1 MARYMGYPPGVLEL
15 MDVPETRYA
24 KSGKTH
30 IAYQVLGDARIDLL
44 LLGGF
49 FSHIEAQWEE
59 PSYARFLERLA
70 SFTRLIMLDQRGT
83 GLSDRVGR
91 LPTLEQQ
98 VEDVL
103 SVMEAVGSRRAAL
116 FCVAQGG
123 PLGTLIAAAHPNRTS
138 ALLLWASY
146 ARLLKDDDY
155 PWGRDET
162 SYRRLKRT
170 LETTWGSGGYLD
182 LVAPSVAEEPAF
194 RRWWAKFER
203 HIHSPGSLLAFLT
216 LQAGVDVRAV
226 LPSVRTPTL
235 VFQRSGDVYRDPGNS
250 RYLAETIPGA
260 THVELPGR
268 DHLPFVGDQD
278 AVLDEIQEFLTGIR
292 QGPKPDRVQATVLFT
307 DLVGSTARAAHIGD
321 QSWRDLLERH
331 NTLIRNELD
340 RFRGHEVRTIGDG
353 FLATFDAPGRAAQC
367 AKAITAEVRSLN
379 LEVRAGLH
387 TGEIELVGD
396 DVRGLAVHIGARV
409 MAFAGPGEVLASATV
424 KDLVFGSGIG
434 FEDRGTQVLKGVP
447 GEWRLF
453 AVTST

>member
-1 MARYMGYPPGVLEL
+1 MARYMGYLAGVLGL

-49 FSHIEAQWEE
+49 ISHIEAQWEE

-103 SVMEAVGSRRAAL
+103 SVMEAVGSQRAAL

-146 ARLLKDDDY
+146 ARLLEDDDY

-162 SYRRLKRT
+162 SYRRLMRT

-182 LVAPSVAEEPAF
+182 LLAPSVAEEPAF

-203 HIHSPGSLLAFLT
+203 HIHSPGSLLAFLR

-250 RYLAETIPGA
+250 RYLAEMIPGA
-260 THVELPGR
+260 THVELPGC

-292 QGPKPDRVQATVLFT
+292 QGPKPDRVLATVLFT

-367 AKAITAEVRSLN
+367 AQAISAEVRSLG

-424 KDLVFGSGIG
+424 KDLVFGSGIE
-434 FEDRGTQVLKGVP
+434 FEDRGTHVLKGVP

>member
-1 MARYMGYPPGVLEL
+1 MH
-15 MDVPETRYA
+15 VPETRYA
-24 KSGKTH
+24 KSGKAH
-30 IAYQVLGDARIDLL
+30 IAYQVLGDAAIDLV

-49 FSHIEAQWEE
+49 FSHIEAQWDE

-98 VEDVL
+98 MEDVL
-103 SVMEAVGSRRAAL
+103 SVMEAVGSERAAL

-123 PLGTLIAAAHPNRTS
+123 PLGVLIAAAHPGRAS

-162 SYRRLKRT
+162 SYRRLMRT
-170 LETTWGSGGYLD
+170 LESTWGSGGYLD
-182 LVAPSVAEEPAF
+182 LLAPSVAEEPAF

-203 HIHSPGSLLAFLT
+203 HIHSPGSLLAFLR

-226 LPSVRTPTL
+226 LPTVQTPTL
-235 VFQRSGDVYRDPGNS
+235 VFQRSGDVYRDSGNS

-260 THVELPGR
+260 THVELPGH

-292 QGPKPDRVQATVLFT
+292 RGPIPDRVLATVMFT
-307 DLVGSTARAAHIGD
+307 DVVGSTARAAHIGD

-331 NTLIRNELD
+331 HTLIRKELD
-340 RFRGHEVRTIGDG
+340 RFRGREIDTTGDG
-353 FLATFDAPGRAAQC
+353 FLATFDGPARAARC
-367 AKAITAEVRSLN
+367 AQAICAEIRSLG

-396 DVRGLAVHIGARV
+396 DIRGLAVHIGARV
-409 MAFAGPGEVLASATV
+409 MSFAEPGEVLASATV
-424 KDLVFGSGIG
+424 KDLTFGSGIE
-434 FEDRGTQVLKGVP
+434 FEDRGTHVLKGVP
-447 GEWRLF
+447 GDWRLF
-453 AVTST
+453 AVTSRALP

>member
-1 MARYMGYPPGVLEL
+1 

-24 KSGKTH
+24 KSGKAH
-30 IAYQVLGDARIDLL
+30 IAYQVLGDAAIDLL

-49 FSHIEAQWEE
+49 FSHVESQWEE

-83 GLSDRVGR
+83 GLSDRIGR

-98 VEDVL
+98 MEDVL
-103 SVMEAVGSRRAAL
+103 SVMEAVGSQRAAL
-116 FCVAQGG
+116 FGVAQGG
-123 PLGTLIAAAHPNRTS
+123 PLGVLIAAAHPSRTS

-146 ARLLKDDDY
+146 ARLLEGDDY

-162 SYRRLKRT
+162 SYRRLMRT
-170 LETTWGSGGYLD
+170 LEATWGSGGYLD
-182 LVAPSVAEEPAF
+182 LLAPSVAEDSSF

-203 HIHSPGSLLAFLT
+203 HIHSPGSLLAFLR

-235 VFQRSGDVYRDPGNS
+235 VLQRSGDVYRDPGNS
-250 RYLAETIPGA
+250 RYLAKMIPGA

-292 QGPKPDRVQATVLFT
+292 QGPAPDRVLATVLFT
-307 DLVGSTARAAHIGD
+307 DVVGSTERAAHIGD
-321 QSWRDLLERH
+321 QAWRDLLERH
-331 NTLIRNELD
+331 NILIRQKLG
-340 RFRGHEVRTIGDG
+340 RFRGREIHTIGDG
-353 FLATFDAPGRAAQC
+353 FLATFDGPARALRCAQ
-367 AKAITAEVRSLN
+367 AICAEVRGLG
-379 LEVRAGLH
+379 LEVRAGVN

-409 MAFAGPGEVLASATV
+409 MGLAGPGEVLASSTV
-424 KDLVFGSGIG
+424 KDLVFGSGIE
-434 FEDRGTQVLKGVP
+434 FEDRGTHVLKGVP

-453 AVTST
+453 AVPIRLPSPG

>member
-1 MARYMGYPPGVLEL
+1 

-24 KSGKTH
+24 KSGKAH
-30 IAYQVLGDARIDLL
+30 IAYQVLGDAAIDLV

-98 VEDVL
+98 MDDVL
-103 SVMEAVGSRRAAL
+103 SVMEAVGSQRAAL
-116 FCVAQGG
+116 LGVAQGG
-123 PLGTLIAAAHPNRTS
+123 PLGVLIAAAHPGRTS

-155 PWGRDET
+155 RWGRDET
-162 SYRRLKRT
+162 SYRRLMRT
-170 LETTWGSGGYLD
+170 LEQTWGSGTYID
-182 LVAPSVAEEPAF
+182 LLAPSVAQDPAF
-194 RRWWAKFER
+194 RHWWAKFER
-203 HIHSPGSLLAFLT
+203 HIHSPGSLLAFLR

-235 VFQRSGDVYRDPGNS
+235 VFQRSGDVYRDRGNS
-250 RYLAETIPGA
+250 RYLAQAISGA
-260 THVELPGR
+260 TSVELSGR

-292 QGPKPDRVQATVLFT
+292 RGPTPDRVLATVLFT
-307 DLVGSTARAAHIGD
+307 DVVGSTAQAAQMGD
-321 QSWRDLLERH
+321 VAWRDLLERH
-331 NTLIRNELD
+331 NMLLRKELG
-340 RFRGHEVRTIGDG
+340 RFRGREIHTVGDG
-353 FLATFDAPGRAAQC
+353 FLATFDGPARAVRCAQAVC
-367 AKAITAEVRSLN
+367 LAVRTLG
-379 LEVRAGLH
+379 LEVRAGVH
-387 TGEIELVGD
+387 TGEIELAGD
-396 DVRGLAVHIGARV
+396 DIRGLAVHIAARV
-409 MAFAGPGEVLASATV
+409 MSSAGPGEVLASATV
-424 KDLVFGSGIG
+424 KDLVFGSGIE
-434 FEDRGTQVLKGVP
+434 FENRGMHVLKGVP

-453 AVTST
+453 AVKSS

>member
-1 MARYMGYPPGVLEL
+1 MGYLVGVLGL

-24 KSGKTH
+24 KSGKAH
-30 IAYQVLGDARIDLL
+30 IAYQVLGDAAIDLL

-98 VEDVL
+98 VDDVL
-103 SVMEAVGSRRAAL
+103 SVMEAVGSQRAAL

-123 PLGTLIAAAHPNRTS
+123 PLGVLIAAAHPSRTS

-162 SYRRLKRT
+162 SYRRLMRT
-170 LETTWGSGGYLD
+170 LESTWGSGGYLD
-182 LVAPSVAEEPAF
+182 LLAPSVAEEPPF

-203 HIHSPGSLLAFLT
+203 HIHSPGSLLAFLR

-250 RYLAETIPGA
+250 RYLAETISGA

-278 AVLDEIQEFLTGIR
+278 AVLDEIQDFLTGIR
-292 QGPKPDRVQATVLFT
+292 RGPTPDRVLATVLFT
-307 DLVGSTARAAHIGD
+307 DLVGSTAQAAHIGD

-340 RFRGHEVRTIGDG
+340 RFRGQEIRTIGDG
-353 FLATFDAPGRAAQC
+353 FLATFDGPARAARC
-367 AKAITAEVRSLN
+367 AQAICAEVRSLG

-396 DVRGLAVHIGARV
+396 DVRGLAVHIGVRV

-424 KDLVFGSGIG
+424 KDLVFGSGIE
-434 FEDRGTQVLKGVP
+434 FEDRGTHALKGVP

>member
-1 MARYMGYPPGVLEL
+1 

-24 KSGKTH
+24 KSGKAH
-30 IAYQVLGDARIDLL
+30 IAYQVLGDAAIDLL

-98 VEDVL
+98 MDDVL
-103 SVMEAVGSRRAAL
+103 SVMEAVGSQRAAL
-116 FCVAQGG
+116 LGVAQGG
-123 PLGTLIAAAHPNRTS
+123 PLGVLIAAAHPGRTS

-155 PWGRDET
+155 RWGRDET
-162 SYRRLKRT
+162 SYRQLMRT
-170 LETTWGSGGYLD
+170 LEATWGSGAYID
-182 LVAPSVAEEPAF
+182 LLAPSVAQDPAF
-194 RRWWAKFER
+194 RHWWAKFER
-203 HIHSPGSLLAFLT
+203 HIHSPGSLLAFLR

-226 LPSVRTPTL
+226 LPSVRTSTL

-250 RYLAETIPGA
+250 RYLAQAISGA
-260 THVELPGR
+260 TYVELSGR

-292 QGPKPDRVQATVLFT
+292 RGPTPDRVLATVLFT
-307 DLVGSTARAAHIGD
+307 DVVGSTAQAAQMGD
-321 QSWRDLLERH
+321 EAWRDLLERH
-331 NTLIRNELD
+331 NMLLRKELG
-340 RFRGHEVRTIGDG
+340 RFRGREIHTVGDG
-353 FLATFDAPGRAAQC
+353 FLATFDGPARAVRCAQAVC
-367 AKAITAEVRSLN
+367 LAVRTLG
-379 LEVRAGLH
+379 LEVRAGVH
-387 TGEIELVGD
+387 TGEIELAGD
-396 DVRGLAVHIGARV
+396 DIRGLAVHIAARV
-409 MAFAGPGEVLASATV
+409 MSSAGPGEVLASATV
-424 KDLVFGSGIG
+424 KDLVFGSGIE
-434 FEDRGTQVLKGVP
+434 FENRGTHVLKGVP

-453 AVTST
+453 AVKSS